1 MTTAPGDVD
10 HPVTGLES
18 ASWIWDAG
26 DPAPRNA
33 WRLFRRTFDVLG
45 APAKAQLRIT
55 ADTRY
60 VLHVN
65 GERVGQGPARGFPDH
80 YFVDTW
86 DVTPLILP
94 GATNVIAVQVLHFG
108 VATFQSLATRGG
120 VIADLTLD
128 GDQVVV
134 TDDTWR
140 VSSPAGV
147 EPRSNRMS
155 CQLGFVEVVDAR
167 VFPLEWTRPEF
178 DDSRW
183 ELATPIGPIGTAPW
197 TKLVSRDIPHLQE
210 QAIRPARVECMAN
223 VRPITG
229 SCVIDMRCHM
239 DPLAATHANQI
250 SYAGYLVTTI
260 RVREPGEVK
269 FIFAWDRV
277 NSVSIDRAWVSH
289 DDLVVGPDEQRSLT
303 LSLAEGDHLFVAD
316 VSAMDHGHGFRVA
329 LDGPATFAP
338 AVPGETPFATIG
350 PIGESPDPDAVFP
363 PVPAIP
369 ADIQSQVRSLT
380 RPEDLSSVSK
390 YLKPVDAA
398 LVSPIDLF
406 TLSTRPS
413 VREEV
418 PVPATLQGIVSG
430 QPATVPRSADTDT
443 ELIFDMGRELSGY
456 VYLDIEAP
464 EGVTIDL
471 FGFEYLRG
479 DHRENPSLLDNS
491 LRYITRAGRQRY
503 VSPTRRGLRHLQLT
517 VRPGEVTDDIVL
529 HDIGMIE
536 SHYPVSRVGSF
547 RSSDPL
553 LEDIYEMCRHTV
565 IACMEDTWVDCP
577 AFEQTY
583 WVGDAYNTARFATWL
598 FGAEPLTGRCIRLVT
613 GSKDQTPMLASQ
625 VPSGWVNVLPN
636 WTFFWAMT
644 AREHWFRTADE
655 AFAVDL
661 WPSVRDAL
669 DAFLAHVDERGLLSI
684 EAWNLLDWA
693 PIDQPNSGIV
703 THQNCIFVLAL
714 RSAAELA
721 DATGDA
727 EGARRF
733 RDAADALARAID
745 EYLWSDE
752 ADAYIDAIHAD
763 GRRSG
768 TISVHS
774 QMFAL
779 YADVPGKERV
789 EHLQRQLLDPPAS
802 WVRIASPWMSAFLYD
817 MLADNGHTEHALAHI
832 RENYGRMLE
841 HDATTC
847 WEMYPESN
855 FVSGS
860 GRLSRS
866 HCHAWSAAPA
876 RFLPQRI
883 LGIQPLDPG
892 WTRIA
897 VSPEPC
903 GLTWAEGRVPLPD
916 EGWIDVSWRIDEAG
930 EMILDVSAPDGLE
943 IVQRIPA
950 HM

>member
-1 MTTAPGDVD
+1 MTTASAHIGQTVPS
-10 HPVTGLES
+10 LET
-18 ASWIWDAG
+18 ASWIWDSG

-33 WRLFRRTFDVLG
+33 WRLFRRTFDVG
-45 APAKAQLRIT
+45 RAPVSAEVRIT

-86 DVTPLILP
+86 DVTPLIRP
-94 GATNVIAVQVLHFG
+94 GGANVIAVQVLHFG

-120 VIADLTLD
+120 LIADLTVD
-128 GDQVVV
+128 GEQVLVS
-134 TDDTWR
+134 DDAWR
-140 VSSPAGV
+140 VTSPGGV
-147 EPRSNRMS
+147 QPRSNRVS
-155 CQLGFVEVVDAR
+155 CQLGFVEFVDAR
-167 VFPLEWTRPEF
+167 EFSLDWTWPEF
-178 DDSRW
+178 DDSAW
-183 ELATPIGPIGTAPW
+183 EPATAIGPIGFAPW
-197 TKLVSRDIPHLQE
+197 TNLAPRDIPHLQE
-210 QAIRPARVECMAN
+210 QEVRPVLVERLAY
-223 VRPITG
+223 VRPIG
-229 SCVIDMRCHM
+229 ESVVIDMRCHM
-239 DPLAATHANQI
+239 DPEAASHANQI
-250 SYAGYLVTTI
+250 AYAGYLVTTI
-260 RVREPGEVK
+260 RVREPGEVTI
-269 FIFAWDRV
+269 IFAWDRV
-277 NSVSIDRAWVSH
+277 NGVSIDGVWVVH
-289 DDLVVGPDEQRSLT
+289 DDLDLGPDEQRSLT
-303 LSLAEGDHLFVAD
+303 LHLEPGDHLLVAD
-316 VSAMDHGHGFRVA
+316 VSTMDHGHGFRIA
-329 LDGPATFAP
+329 LDGPTTFVP

-350 PIGESPDPDAVFP
+350 PIGRSPDPDAVFP
-363 PVPAIP
+363 PVPEIP
-369 ADIQSQVRSLT
+369 GELRDQITSLMG
-380 RPEDLSSVSK
+380 PEGLDSLSEH
-390 YLKPVDAA
+390 LNPVDAA
-398 LVSPIDLF
+398 LVNPVDLF

-413 VREEV
+413 ERVEV

-430 QPATVPRSADTDT
+430 QPATVPVAADTDT

-456 VYLDIEAP
+456 VYLDIDAP
-464 EGVTIDL
+464 EGVTLDL

-491 LRYITRAGRQRY
+491 FRYITRAGRQRY
-503 VSPTRRGLRHLQLT
+503 VSPTRRGLRHLQVT
-517 VRPGEVTDDIVL
+517 VRPGEASEDIVL

-536 SHYPVSRVGSF
+536 SHYPVSRLGNF

-553 LEDIYEMCRHTV
+553 LEDIYEMCRRTV

-598 FGAEPLTGRCIRLVT
+598 FGAEPLTERCIRLVT
-613 GSKDQTPMLASQ
+613 GSKGQTPKLASQ

-655 AFAVDL
+655 TFAADL
-661 WPSVRDAL
+661 WPEVRDAL
-669 DAFLAHVDERGLLSI
+669 DAFLTHIDDRGLLSI
-684 EAWNLLDWA
+684 DAWNLLDWA
-693 PIDQPNSGIV
+693 PIDQPNSGVV

-714 RSAAELA
+714 RAAAELA
-721 DATGDA
+721 EVAGDDD
-727 EGARRF
+727 GARF
-733 RDAADALARAID
+733 HDVADALARAID
-745 EYLWSDE
+745 EHLWSDE

-763 GRRSG
+763 GRRSD

-779 YADVPGKERV
+779 YADVPDAKRRERL
-789 EHLQRQLLDPPAS
+789 ERLLLEPPAD
-802 WVRIASPWMSAFLYD
+802 WVKIASPWMSAFLYD
-817 MLADNGHTEHALAHI
+817 MLAETGYTDRALAHI

-841 HDATTC
+841 HGATTC

-876 RFLPQRI
+876 RFLPHRI

-892 WTRIA
+892 WTRVA
-897 VSPEPC
+897 VNPEPC
-903 GLTWAEGRVPLPD
+903 GLEWAEGRVPLPR
-916 EGWIDVSWRIDEAG
+916 EGWLDVSWRIDQSG
-930 EMILDVSAPDGLE
+930 ELHLDVNAPDDVE
-943 IVQRIPA
+943 IVRGIPA